1 MAERSPI
8 PVQILGKEYMIRGE
22 AEDAPG
28 IQRAAA
34 VVDDTMAKIRERTG
48 RVDSLE
54 VAVLAALNI
63 ANHLVSLLSKPS
75 PNPGEIDAASKA
87 VEDERMPKVRE
98 IQSLQARPPKLILS
112 HASWGEPMRRI
123 TGVLIRSG
131 IGRGRRG
138 DSPRHFSTASPKSA

>member
-63 ANHLVSLLSKPS
+63 ANHLVSLRERKEEEGARQVDPEELRGLIERIESVLQS
-75 PNPGEIDAASKA
+75 NAAGPA
-87 VEDERMPKVRE
+87 
-98 IQSLQARPPKLILS
+98 
-112 HASWGEPMRRI
+112 
-123 TGVLIRSG
+123 
-131 IGRGRRG
+131 
-138 DSPRHFSTASPKSA
+138 